1 MPRMLDS
8 IEQAKYEI
16 ADKMKLARSIT
27 DVTGDI
33 IDHLMKEP
41 EMQALLFY
49 MARSLKGAMV
59 QLKVADDIN
68 QDKAGITQKDVAKAH
83 LEELER
89 ITKPFRKYIPEY

>member
-49 MARSLKGAMV
+49 M
-59 QLKVADDIN
+59 
-68 QDKAGITQKDVAKAH
+68 
-83 LEELER
+83 
-89 ITKPFRKYIPEY
+89 